1 MNLDRFKNFEPDVR
15 DLVLSFEKKQSA
27 PRFFD
32 VDQLEVIADYYLEV
46 SDFEGLESAVRYG
59 EQLFPDSS
67 AIQLRRAHLCSVT
80 GQYAQARTLLQ
91 RLEQSEPRNTDVSY
105 ALGALHS
112 MTNNPRRAI
121 QYYLKAATDG
131 YELDMVYGNIADEYY
146 KLGDTDKAIAY
157 YRKSAETNPDEERSL
172 YNLASTW
179 NECGRNDE
187 AVEYFQQLV
196 AEHPYSK
203 SAWYSLGCL
212 YYWMSLYEK
221 SADAFEY
228 ALVVDKTLLNAY
240 LGLSDAYL
248 GMFDYG
254 RAVQA
259 LRDALPYAD
268 DRADVIYSIG
278 TIFMKQG
285 NYHAAIAYLHD
296 AIKED
301 PSYGLAWADLGRSC
315 QALGLSEEAA
325 GYYRRAIE
333 LDPDSDEPWIALA
346 DLYLASE
353 RVDEAVVLLENG
365 RTDAVVRFEFD
376 ARLSYAFFL
385 QGRRN
390 RLFGTLRVMAS
401 ENPSLLPTLLDQ
413 YPAMAADF
421 EVVTFINDNKQNN

>member
-1 MNLDRFKNFEPDVR
+1 MRE
-15 DLVLSFEKKQSA
+15 LVLSFEKKQNA

-32 VDQLEVIADYYLEV
+32 VEQLEVIADYYLEV
-46 SDFEGLESAVRYG
+46 SDFDGLESAVCYG
-59 EQLFPDSS
+59 EQLFPDNS
-67 AIQLRRAHLCSVT
+67 AIQLRRAHFWSVT

-91 RLEQSEPRNTDVSY
+91 RLEQREPHNTDVSY

-146 KLGDTDKAIAY
+146 KLGETDKAVAY
-157 YRKSAETNPDEERSL
+157 YRKSIDTNPDEERSL

-179 NECGRNDE
+179 NESGRNDE

-196 AEHPYSK
+196 ADHPYSK
-203 SAWYSLGCL
+203 CAWYSLGCL
-212 YYWMSLYEK
+212 YYWLMLYEK

-248 GMFDYG
+248 GMGDYA

-268 DRADVIYSIG
+268 DRADVIYSMG
-278 TIFMKQG
+278 AVFMKQG

-301 PSYGLAWADLGRSC
+301 PSYGLAWADLGHC
-315 QALGLSEEAA
+315 CEALGLTEEAA
-325 GYYRRAIE
+325 GYYHRAIE
-333 LDPDSDEPWIALA
+333 LEPDSDEHWIALA
-346 DLYLASE
+346 DLYIAAE
-353 RVDEAVVLLENG
+353 RIDEAVVLLENG

-376 ARLSYAFFL
+376 VRLAYAYFM

-390 RLFGTLRVMAS
+390 RLFDTLRLMAS
-401 ENPSLLPTLLDQ
+401 DNSRLLPTLLDQ
-413 YPAMAADF
+413 YPAMSADL
-421 EVVTFINDNKQNN
+421 EVVAFIHDNRTDN

>member
-1 MNLDRFKNFEPDVR
+1 MRE
-15 DLVLSFEKKQSA
+15 LVLSFEKKQSS

-32 VDQLEVIADYYLEV
+32 VEQLEVIADYYLEV

-59 EQLFPDSS
+59 EQLFPDNS
-67 AIQLRRAHLCSVT
+67 AIQLRRAHYWSVT

-105 ALGALHS
+105 ALGALNS

-146 KLGDTDKAIAY
+146 KLGETDKAVAY
-157 YRKSAETNPDEERSL
+157 YRKSIDANPEEERSL

-179 NECGRNDE
+179 NECGRNEE
-187 AVEYFQQLV
+187 ALDYFLRLVES
-196 AEHPYSK
+196 HPYSK
-203 SAWYSLGCL
+203 CAWYSLGCL
-212 YYWMSLYEK
+212 YYWMAMYEK

-228 ALVVDKTLLNAY
+228 SLAIDKTLLNAY

-248 GMFDYG
+248 GMEDYG

-259 LRDALPYAD
+259 LRDAMPYAD
-268 DRADVIYSIG
+268 DKADVIYSMGSIY
-278 TIFMKQG
+278 MKQG

-301 PSYGLAWADLGRSC
+301 PAFGLAWADLGRCCES
-315 QALGLSEEAA
+315 LGLTEEAA
-325 GYYRRAIE
+325 GYYHRAIE
-333 LDPDSDEPWIALA
+333 LEPDSDEYWISLA
-346 DLYLASE
+346 DLYIQQE
-353 RVDEAVVLLENG
+353 RIDEAAVLMENG
-365 RTDAVVRFEFD
+365 RTGAVSRFEFN
-376 ARLSYAFFL
+376 ARLAWCYFR

-390 RLFGTLRVMAS
+390 KLFEALRLMADDS
-401 ENPSLLPTLLDQ
+401 PRLLPSLLDQ
-413 YPAMAADF
+413 YPAISADL
-421 EVVTFINDNKQNN
+421 EVVAFIHDIDNN